1 MRTHLLA
8 GAVSALIASSAF
20 AAERDAAPAL
30 GTAAASATSNAAK
43 LALGTIFPANVF
55 FNAQLASGGVGMR
68 NRRVGSIEVSGAPSP
83 TRAAFLY
90 WALITNGPAPVAA
103 RTVRIQRRFPT
114 PVSAVTAVTGV
125 VVGTGAQP
133 CWAGTTITV
142 LKAPVPTALATG
154 SGTYE
159 LTFPAA
165 ASGLANGRDPWF
177 GAPVLPLLQGASLV
191 LVSRGNTA
199 VALYDAGLSGQ
210 TFGVDPTL
218 SYTLSL
224 PAAFGGFTLQW
235 ENIAADGQY
244 GDSRTPL
251 TGTANEVTTV
261 NGTRV
266 MGPGSP
272 YNDSGWNGAVAGPLP
287 QLWDDTSINVVSAV
301 PTGSTSMSVR
311 VTADSDCLTPVANAV
326 GVR

>member
-1 MRTHLLA
+1 MM
-8 GAVSALIASSAF
+8 SALVASSAF

-30 GTAAASATSNAAK
+30 GTAAASATSGAPK

-55 FNAQLASGGVGMR
+55 LSAQAASGGVGMR
-68 NRRVGSIEVSGAPSP
+68 NRRVGSIEVSGAPTP

-90 WALITNGPAPVAA
+90 WALITNDPAPVAA
-103 RTVRIQRRFPT
+103 RTVKIQRRFPT
-114 PVSAVTAVTGV
+114 PVATASVTGV
-125 VVGTGAQP
+125 VVGTGASP
-133 CWAGTTITV
+133 CWSGNTITV
-142 LKAPVPTALATG
+142 IKAAVPTALANG

-177 GAPVLPLLQGASLV
+177 GGQVLPLLEGASLV

-199 VALYDAGLSGQ
+199 VAIYDRGLSGQ
-210 TFGVDPTL
+210 TFTASATL

-224 PAAFGGFTLQW
+224 PAVFGGSTLQW
-235 ENIAADGQY
+235 DHIAADGQY
-244 GDSRTPL
+244 GFSRTPQA
-251 TGTANEVTTV
+251 GTANEVTRV
-261 NGTRV
+261 NANAV
-266 MGPGSP
+266 MGPGSL

-287 QLWDDTSINVVSAV
+287 QLWDDTSINVAPAV
-301 PTGSTSMSVR
+301 PVGSSSMDIR
-311 VTADSDCLTPVANAV
+311 VTGGGDCLTPVANVV

>member
-1 MRTHLLA
+1 MMTA
-8 GAVSALIASSAF
+8 FIASSAL

-30 GTAAASATSNAAK
+30 GTAAASATRSAPE

-55 FNAQLASGGVGMR
+55 LNAQLASGGVGMR

-83 TRAAFLY
+83 VGAAFLY

-114 PVSAVTAVTGV
+114 PVSVVTAVTGV
-125 VVGTGAQP
+125 VVGTGASP
-133 CWAGTTITV
+133 CWSGNTITV
-142 LKAPVPTALATG
+142 IKARVPTTVATG

-177 GAPVLPLLQGASLV
+177 GGQVLPLLEGASLV

-199 VALYDAGLSGQ
+199 VALYDVGLSGQ
-210 TFGVDPTL
+210 TFGIDPTL

-224 PAAFGGFTLQW
+224 PAASGGVTLQW

-244 GDSRTPL
+244 GVSRTP
-251 TGTANEVTTV
+251 TAGVANEVTTV
-261 NGTRV
+261 NGNRV
-266 MGPGSP
+266 MGPGSD

-287 QLWDDTSINVVSAV
+287 QLWDDTSINVASAV
-301 PTGSTSMSVR
+301 PVGSTSMSVR
-311 VTADSDCLTPVANAV
+311 VSSNGDCLTPVANAV